1 MSDSTQQNPVII
13 EHIWPEIDGGQH
25 AVKRELGDLV
35 TVYADIFKDGHDVLA
50 AVIRYSRPGETSWR
64 EVSMQPIGNDRWSG
78 SFVLEKIGT
87 WRFTVEAR
95 VEVFDSWR
103 RDTQRKRDAGQD
115 ISSDLLEGRAL
126 FMASL
131 PNAQAADRA
140 RMQTLAGEME
150 GDGAEAL
157 AVVLLGEEAAGLMQ
171 RCPERACASRAPQ
184 EWLVICDRVRAR
196 LGAWY
201 EMFPRS
207 QGTDPTRSATF
218 RECEARLPEI
228 QRMGFD
234 VIYLPPIH
242 PIGHTKRK
250 GPNNSLV
257 AGPDDPGSPYAIG
270 SEAGG
275 HDAVEPSLGTLEDFD
290 HFVHA
295 VHEHGMEVAL
305 DFAINC
311 SPDHPYVRQH
321 PEWFF
326 HRPDG
331 TIKYAEN
338 PPKRYEDIYPLNFY
352 CEQRAALWE
361 EMRRILV
368 FWIHHGVRIFRVDN
382 PHTKPMPFWAW
393 VLGRIREEYPDVIF
407 LAEAFTRPKV
417 MKYLAKIGYSQSYT
431 YFTWRNSKHELT
443 EYMTELAHTESREF
457 FRPNF
462 FTNTP
467 DILPE
472 ILQRGGRPAFQMR
485 FVLAAT
491 LAPAYGMYNGFE
503 LCENRAIPGT
513 EEYLDSEKYQFKV
526 WDWDRPGNI
535 KGLIALVNQIRRE
548 HPALHRLGTIRFLRA
563 DNDNMLLYAK
573 TTHDYSDILVVA
585 VNVNPFETH
594 EGPIEFPLDEW
605 GIPEDQNFEV
615 RDLLND
621 YRSLWRGRNH
631 YLRIDPYLMP
641 AMILHIRRFSHR
653 ENEFDYYV

>member
-1 MSDSTQQNPVII
+1 MSDSTPHNPIVI
-13 EHIWPEIDGGQH
+13 EHIWPELDGGQH
-25 AVKRELGDLV
+25 PVKRELGDLV
-35 TVYADIFKDGHDVLA
+35 TVYADIFKDGHDVLSA
-50 AVIRYSRPGETSWR
+50 AVLVRQPGETSWR
-64 EVSMQPIGNDRWSG
+64 EIPMQPVGNDRWSG

-87 WRFTVEAR
+87 CWFTIEAW

-103 RDTQRKRDAGQD
+103 RDALRKRDAGQD

-126 FMASL
+126 FLAAL
-131 PNAQAADRA
+131 PRAQDADKA
-140 RMQTLAGEME
+140 RLQTLASEIAG
-150 GDGAEAL
+150 GDAAAL
-157 AVVLLGEEAAGLMQ
+157 AAVLLGDEAAHLMQ
-171 RCPERACASRAPQ
+171 RCPDRSAASRAPR
-184 EWLVICDRVRAR
+184 EWPIICDRVRAR

-234 VIYLPPIH
+234 VVYLPPIH

-311 SPDHPYVRQH
+311 SPDHPYVKQH

-326 HRPDG
+326 HRLDG

-352 CEQRAALWE
+352 CEQRAELWE
-361 EMRRILV
+361 EMRRVLV
-368 FWIHHGVRIFRVDN
+368 FWIQRGVRIFRVDN

-393 VLGRIREEYPDVIF
+393 VLGRIRDEYPDVIF

-431 YFTWRNSKHELT
+431 YFTWRNSKQELT

-462 FTNTP
+462 FANTP

-491 LAPAYGMYNGFE
+491 LAPSYGIYSGFE
-503 LCENRAIPGT
+503 LCENRAVPGT

-535 KGLIALVNQIRRE
+535 KDLISQVNQIRRE
-548 HPALHRLGTIRFLRA
+548 HPALHRLGNIRFLRA

-621 YRSLWRGRNH
+621 YRSLWRGRHH
-631 YLRIDPYLMP
+631 YLRLDPYLMP
-641 AMILHIRRFSHR
+641 AMILNIRRFSHR
-653 ENEFDYYV
+653 ENDFDYFV